1 MKKTFCFFQ
10 TPNSTQVPAGKS
22 RGSKYAAGGKGRRR
36 RGIFGSSEGGGWLL
50 RGGVRGA
57 GKVDTQLGGS
67 VDRDAGRVRIQ
78 LLRLLL
84 HDQAGREDGG
94 RHVHHESGTMMI
106 YNFLFLLLF
115 KN

>member
-1 MKKTFCFFQ
+1 M
-10 TPNSTQVPAGKS
+10 
-22 RGSKYAAGGKGRRR
+22 
-36 RGIFGSSEGGGWLL
+36 
-50 RGGVRGA
+50 
-57 GKVDTQLGGS
+57 DTQLGGS